1 MSSDVAENLPSA
13 PSTPT
18 ISVTSISDLTSTFEA
33 VSMGSISEQETGTR
47 TFTRDS
53 RFDFDKQRII
63 AVRVRADSIHDV
75 QQVTDCLILGTR
87 C

>member
-18 ISVTSISDLTSTFEA
+18 TSVTSISDLTSTFEA
-33 VSMGSISEQETGTR
+33 VSMGSISAQETGTR

-63 AVRVRADSIHDV
+63 AVRVRPDSIRNAQRGAHR
-75 QQVTDCLILGTR
+75 LILGTR